1 MLASVIQIGNSRGIR
16 LPKRIFHELNI
27 KDKVE
32 LIINKDELIVNSTL
46 SFISNSWKILF
57 GSRIPRELPI
67 WITEANIITPLFCNY
82 IVITKICQD
91 IGGAYLGAI

>member
-32 LIINKDELIVNSTL
+32 LIINKDELIVKGVKKS
-46 SFISNSWKILF
+46 
-57 GSRIPRELPI
+57 PRQG
-67 WITEANIITPLFCNY
+67 WSEAFAKMSADKADKLLIAETIDNETFEW
-82 IVITKICQD
+82 VW
-91 IGGAYLGAI
+91 